1 MKKLLALIG
10 ATALVLNTGVAG
22 VILLKN
28 TIQEDLNKIPLEE
41 KPPVEEI
48 VPPEKEIDETQEII
62 NKIIKIVSENYD
74 SPIEI
79 IDKILPYLNNKLL
92 SNDGIVNILQVFVE
106 GLKNTVPEI
115 GDYLSYLNFGPAVT
129 SLLTELSK
137 DWDQQIDHGTT
148 PLGAMRSYINS
159 SAGNIAQAKTAGN
172 KGQWHYVDVRAGNW
186 NWNDFYQYIAG
197 ANMNYMIK
205 LLSNGS
211 YIGNLVDKHLH
222 LGPWTWGFD
231 KDDFLKDIS
240 SAIQKLP
247 TTPAAWPYLVK
258 TIVPLLKAEVLQANN
273 PTLGFDNLTWE
284 AANANDL
291 SLKTLLAKVT
301 HLLSPAG
308 HNDLVKIFVNLLSG
322 PFGED
327 IIINCGALGYY
338 TFTEILEVV
347 NKWPI
352 SWIVGAGLKPEV
364 LAEGIVSELTKVTD
378 SIGLTGILEDIFT
391 KAEAG
396 IKENPVVDLKDLVS
410 DLNILYQTD
419 NFQSGLNQL
428 IDLINNPN
436 SKATLKEI
444 FALWG
449 VQKNEENFKVDS
461 PLFIIKKW
469 IDDPKSILKQII
481 NILRELDRQGQTK

>member
-10 ATALVLNTGVAG
+10 ATALILNTGIAG
-22 VILLKN
+22 VILLTN
-28 TIQEDLNKIPLEE
+28 NVQEDLEKE

-48 VPPEKEIDETQEII
+48 VPPEEEIDETQELI
-62 NKIIKIVSENYD
+62 NKIAKIIAENYD

-79 IDKILPYLNNKLL
+79 IDKILPYLNNKML
-92 SNDGIVNILQVFVE
+92 SNDFIVNLLETLVK
-106 GLKNTVPEI
+106 GLKNTVPGI
-115 GDYLSYLNFGPAVT
+115 NDYLSYLNFGPVVT
-129 SLLTELSK
+129 SLMTELSQ
-137 DWDQQIDHGTT
+137 DWDQQNDHGET

-159 SAGNIAQAKTAGN
+159 SKGDIAQAKAAGN
-172 KGQWHYVDVRAGNW
+172 KGQWHYAGVRAGNW
-186 NWNDFYQYIAG
+186 NWNNFYQYIAG

-205 LLSNGS
+205 VLSNGS

-222 LGPWTWGFD
+222 LGPWRWGFD

-240 SAIQKLP
+240 AAIEKLP

-258 TIVPLLKAEVLQANN
+258 TIVPLLKTEVLQANN

-284 AANANDL
+284 AINAKDV
-291 SLKTLLAKVT
+291 SLKTLLAKVK

-308 HNDLVKIFVNLLSG
+308 HNDLVKIFIDLLSG

-327 IIINCGALGYY
+327 IVINCGMLGYY
-338 TFTEILEVV
+338 TFTEVLEVV

-352 SWIVGAGLKPEV
+352 SWIVGDGLKPEV

-378 SIGLTGILEDIFT
+378 GIGLIGILEDIFT

-419 NFQSGLNQL
+419 NFQIGLIQL
-428 IDLINNPN
+428 LDLINNPN

-449 VQKNEENFKVDS
+449 VQKNEEDFKVDS

-481 NILRELDRQGQTK
+481 NILRELDKQEQTK